1 VALIYRTILV
11 LMVAGIVWFSMHKH
25 AEERDRS
32 VRVQNL
38 RECFERREFAA
49 QAAPQRVRTHFFTAL
64 VRLDEALKAERVLGW
79 LRHQEISVDW
89 YVNQALEGSAGSSEE
104 ASMIGTALQ
113 NAYHEVRRHDI
124 LALPAERD
132 RLLSGS
138 EPTATAGLFAGD
150 PLVFGYRVSPVIVP
164 ELRNHPAN
172 FILQPQTAWAMQQDI
187 VDSSTVSI
195 VRQFHTAG
203 ILSKPVFDRFL
214 ADYGPRQNQAVTTK
228 ND

>member
-1 VALIYRTILV
+1 
-11 LMVAGIVWFSMHKH
+11 MVAGIVWFSMHKH

-38 RECFERREFAA
+38 RECFERREFTA

-89 YVNQALEGSAGSSEE
+89 YVNQALEETADSSEE

-113 NAYHEVRRHDI
+113 NAYHEVRRHEI

-132 RLLSGS
+132 RPPPQASL
-138 EPTATAGLFAGD
+138 PATRL
-150 PLVFGYRVSPVIVP
+150 
-164 ELRNHPAN
+164 
-172 FILQPQTAWAMQQDI
+172 
-187 VDSSTVSI
+187 
-195 VRQFHTAG
+195 
-203 ILSKPVFDRFL
+203 FL
-214 ADYGPRQNQAVTTK
+214 ATGFLRSLCRSCAIIRPISSCSRKRLGPCNRTLLTQAR
-228 ND
+228 